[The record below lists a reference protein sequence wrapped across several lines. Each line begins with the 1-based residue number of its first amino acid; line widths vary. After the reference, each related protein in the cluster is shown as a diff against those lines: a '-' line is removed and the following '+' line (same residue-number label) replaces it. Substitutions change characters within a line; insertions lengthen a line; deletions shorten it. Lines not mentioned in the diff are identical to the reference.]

1 MGYYGVSIN
10 TQISTAYSQSNIEAR
25 SLVDDG
31 HLHALVGDFSQLPT
45 YWEGMSQDLPN
56 HPVCMD
62 SRRWKNSLGCTF
74 YCSLAWFIQVFFVDQ
89 Y

>member
-31 HLHALVGDFSQLPT
+31 QLHALVGDFSQLPT
-45 YWEGMSQDLPN
+45 YLGGNEPRSSQPSCL
-56 HPVCMD
+56 HGFASLEKL
-62 SRRWKNSLGCTF
+62 SRLHFLLQLSVVYTSIFC
-74 YCSLAWFIQVFFVDQ
+74 
-89 Y
+89 

>member
-74 YCSLAWFIQVFFVDQ
+74 YCSLAWFIQVFFC
-89 Y
+89 